1 MAIKVGINGF
11 GRIGRLVFRV
21 MAAKPEKFDIVAI
34 NDMFDADMLGYMLK
48 YDSTQGKFPGKVVA
62 KQGALVVNGKEI
74 PVLREKDPT
83 KLPWGA
89 MNVDVV
95 VESTGVF
102 TSRAADG
109 KAGYDSHLVAGAKR
123 VLLSA
128 PAKDKPDATIV
139 LGVNDAD
146 LKPEHTSVSNA
157 SCTTNSLAPVC
168 KVLHEKI
175 GIVKGL
181 MTTIHAY
188 TNDQAILDMPYKDKR
203 RGRAGAINIVPSSTG
218 AAKAIGEVLPA
229 LKGKMDGY
237 ALRVP
242 TPTGSITDL
251 TFAAARK
258 TSVEEVNELVRVAAE
273 GAMKGIIEFVT
284 DPIVSMDIVGDPA
297 SSIFDSTN
305 TKVIDGDMVKVT
317 MWYDNEW
324 GYSNRTAD
332 LIEMMAAM
340 IK

>member
-21 MAAKPEKFDIVAI
+21 MAQKPEKFDVVAI

-48 YDSTQGKFPGKVVA
+48 YDSTQGKFPGKVVV
-62 KQGALVVNGKEI
+62 KQGAIVVDGKEI
-74 PVLREKDPT
+74 PILNEKDPNN
-83 KLPWGA
+83 LPWGK
-89 MNVDVV
+89 MGVDVV
-95 VESTGVF
+95 VESTGKF
-102 TSRAADG
+102 TARAANG
-109 KAGYDSHLVAGAKR
+109 KAGYDSHLAAGAKR

-139 LGVNDAD
+139 LGVNDD
-146 LKPEHTSVSNA
+146 LLNASMKCISNA
-157 SCTTNSLAPVC
+157 SCTTNSLAPAC

-175 GIVKGL
+175 GMVKGL

-203 RGRAGAINIVPSSTG
+203 RGRAAAVNIVPSTTG
-218 AAKAIGEVLPA
+218 AAKALGEVIPA
-229 LKGKMDGY
+229 LKGKLHGY

-242 TPTGSITDL
+242 VPTGSITDL
-251 TFAAARK
+251 TFNAARK
-258 TSVEEVNELVRVAAE
+258 TSVEEVNEVIRAA
-273 GAMKGIIEFVT
+273 ADSTMKGIIEYST
-284 DPIVSMDIVGDPA
+284 DAVVSSDIVGNPA

-305 TKVIDGDMVKVT
+305 TIVLDGDMVKVT

-332 LIEMMAAM
+332 LIERISAL
-340 IK
+340 